1 MEASEEGV
9 MANDRRL
16 VRIGSQGRVAGVCA
30 GLAAYLDADVSAVR
44 LAWVVFSI
52 VPGCLIGGALAY
64 LAAWII
70 MPEGD
75 AAAAATPLRSTLKR
89 SRTDRRLGGVCGG
102 LAEYLGIDST
112 VVRVAWAVLT
122 IVPGAI
128 VLGLATYLVAWFIIP
143 ERTTDVSVPVPSAI

>member
-1 MEASEEGV
+1 MDTDRAS
-9 MANDRRL
+9 RRL
-16 VRIGSQGRVAGVCA
+16 VRVGSQGRLAGVCA
-30 GLAAYLDADVSAVR
+30 GLAVYLDADVAAVR

-52 VPGCLIGGALAY
+52 VPGCLVGGALAY

-75 AAAAATPLRSTLKR
+75 ATAAAVRSTLTR

-102 LAEYLGIDST
+102 LAEYLAIDST
-112 VVRVAWAVLT
+112 VIRVAWAVLT

-128 VLGLATYLVAWFIIP
+128 VLGVVTYVVAWFIIP
-143 ERTTDVSVPVPSAI
+143 ERAPNVSIPVPSAV